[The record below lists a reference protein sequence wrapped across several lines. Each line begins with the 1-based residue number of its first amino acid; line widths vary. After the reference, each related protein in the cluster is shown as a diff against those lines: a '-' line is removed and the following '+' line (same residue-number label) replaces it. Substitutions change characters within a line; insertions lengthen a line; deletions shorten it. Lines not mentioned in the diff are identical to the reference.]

1 MKQLCLYRTVGEIDY
16 SFNMQIRWFIVWTL
30 LYGGYMKSNENGS
43 AVYLKCLESDYQ
55 EHYYSTVK
63 GQFI

>member
-1 MKQLCLYRTVGEIDY
+1 
-16 SFNMQIRWFIVWTL
+16 
-30 LYGGYMKSNENGS
+30 MKSNENGS